1 MDLTQL
7 SQQLKNPLV
16 VIMNDI
22 VAHLPNVAG
31 AILLLLTGWLVAY
44 LVRLGSGKFLMVVNQ
59 FVERMLATHTPT
71 ITRLVKGVT
80 QFLPAALF
88 WITLFIFTTAA
99 LRIAG
104 LTGIAESLR
113 SIVDFL
119 PSILA
124 GGLIMLTGYILASL
138 VKNIVLAS
146 LNSADIAE
154 AEVLS
159 RLAQTITFVTAII
172 IGLDQIGIEVTFLTT
187 MLGVSTA
194 AVLVGF
200 ALAFGL
206 GSRSLVSNLVAVYYT
221 KDMIHTGQKIRIGDI
236 EGTVLELSTTTIILD
251 TAAGR
256 TSIPAKL
263 FQEEIVTVLAED
275 HHDT

>member
-7 SQQLKNPLV
+7 SNQLKSPLA

-22 VAHLPNVAG
+22 VAHLPNIAG
-31 AILLLLTGWLVAY
+31 AILLLLAGWLVAY
-44 LVRLGSGKFLMVVNQ
+44 LVRQGSNKLLSLINQ
-59 FVERMLATHTPT
+59 SVERMLTTHTPA
-71 ITRLVKGVT
+71 IARLLNGVT
-80 QFLPAALF
+80 QFLPTAFF

-99 LRIAG
+99 LRVAG

-113 SIVDFL
+113 SIIDFL

-154 AEVLS
+154 ADALS

-221 KDMIHTGQKIRIGDI
+221 KGMVQTGQKIRIGDI
-236 EGTVLELSTTTIILD
+236 EGTVLELSATTVILD

-263 FQEEIVTVLAED
+263 FQEEVVTVLTED